1 MGGNTGGARGGFAN
15 RGGDDDSDGEED
27 ATTVQIGQVLAEFAA
42 VRAVIEKLFNF
53 MNFYIFTKNLQNFSI
68 VESFPD
74 LEQLIQI
81 SILKSENW
89 HVRQEAGGR
98 LKEILVGSSGEP
110 TLQASR
116 TKILRAFVITAQSE
130 ATKQTRRCD

>member
-1 MGGNTGGARGGFAN
+1 
-15 RGGDDDSDGEED
+15 
-27 ATTVQIGQVLAEFAA
+27 
-42 VRAVIEKLFNF
+42 
-53 MNFYIFTKNLQNFSI
+53 